1 MNNRQQKYYG
11 LNNNQKYRKPS
22 AKNKTTKDKK
32 SLFPKNDI
40 NKNNIINQFD
50 NYNKSYIPS
59 QYKKNKKNLNQ
70 EIRDYQLFVKKYFGD
85 TTPIASMTE
94 ERMNELF
101 KDQEVNNKIILDNE
115 NDIEFQKLL
124 KDNEDLDFG
133 EEDCLIP
140 SNEEFIYD
148 INDKLG
154 KHKNNKN
161 DYFRREKLLFKNEKK
176 VEKEPEIK
184 EEPKNEEENNNVCN
198 DLEKKE
204 EEEEPKNEEEN
215 NEYNDFEEKEE
226 EKKDKEKKE
235 EEKEEKE
242 EEKEDKE
249 EKKEEKEEP
258 KLEKSESKEEKK
270 PLEGKNQE
278 LEMIEY
284 LKKQKEKNAKKIQKI
299 YKEKKKGEKLY
310 IGFDDSK
317 SIILR
322 IYVNEYDQYKKV
334 KSIKIFSYF
343 IYQKK
348 ELILEKTIKDLLGV
362 EPLSVNTVKK
372 FMDKIIERALLQNED
387 SIDNNLLNEIQKEEQ
402 KEKNENDVKISVR
415 NKCDKEE
422 LEKNDNLKES
432 QKEEFVIENNDENIK
447 EENNKNKDK
456 DNDSSIE
463 DVDYGGFD

>member
-50 NYNKSYIPS
+50 NYNKSYISS
-59 QYKKNKKNLNQ
+59 QYKKNKKNLNR

-115 NDIEFQKLL
+115 NNIEFQKLL

-161 DYFRREKLLFKNEKK
+161 DYSRREKLLFKNEKK

-226 EKKDKEKKE
+226 EKKDKE
-235 EEKEEKE
+235 
-242 EEKEDKE
+242 
-249 EKKEEKEEP
+249 EEKEEP
-258 KLEKSESKEEKK
+258 KIEKSESKEEKV
-270 PLEGKNQE
+270 PLEEKKPD

-284 LKKQKEKNAKKIQKI
+284 LKKQKEKSALKIQKI
-299 YKEKKKGEKLY
+299 YKEKKRGEKLY

-348 ELILEKTIKDLLGV
+348 ELILEKTIKDLLDV

-372 FMDKIIERALLQNED
+372 FIDKIIERALLQSED

>member
-50 NYNKSYIPS
+50 NYNKSYISS

-161 DYFRREKLLFKNEKK
+161 DYSRREKLLFKNEKK

-215 NEYNDFEEKEE
+215 NEYNDFEEK
-226 EKKDKEKKE
+226 
-235 EEKEEKE
+235 
-242 EEKEDKE
+242 KE
-249 EKKEEKEEP
+249 EKKEP
-258 KLEKSESKEEKK
+258 KVEKSESKEEKV
-270 PLEGKNQE
+270 PLEEKKPD

-284 LKKQKEKNAKKIQKI
+284 LKKQKEKSALKIQKI
-299 YKEKKKGEKLY
+299 YKEKKRGEKLY

-422 LEKNDNLKES
+422 LEKNDNLKET

>member
-50 NYNKSYIPS
+50 NYNKSYISS

-161 DYFRREKLLFKNEKK
+161 DYSRREKLLFKNEKK

-215 NEYNDFEEKEE
+215 NEYNDFEEK
-226 EKKDKEKKE
+226 
-235 EEKEEKE
+235 
-242 EEKEDKE
+242 
-249 EKKEEKEEP
+249 KEEKEEP
-258 KLEKSESKEEKK
+258 KEEKSESKEEKV
-270 PLEGKNQE
+270 PLEEKKPD

-284 LKKQKEKNAKKIQKI
+284 LKKQKEKSALKIQKI
-299 YKEKKKGEKLY
+299 YKEKKRGEKLY

-422 LEKNDNLKES
+422 LEKNDNLKET

-447 EENNKNKDK
+447 EENNNNKNK